1 MAQTDE
7 QIRIDTLL
15 KDLDVVSQLE
25 DKDERKEAVLMAKKY
40 LKDYSFEYAS
50 DKSVLRQLIYLEIIN
65 IRIQNSLNEFYRDA
79 KAVPQQMVDSLH
91 KNTIQLTALRET
103 LGLVKDGKEEAQTG
117 LSTIDVLKKK
127 FKKWREENQ
136 GSRTLV
142 CPECSKMIMLK
153 IRTDCWDAQKYTFFK
168 DRIITNDH
176 LISMYHQGKITKHDV
191 ALVLGTSDDYIDW
204 VISKIYQP
212 NPVNPL
218 AISNNL
224 DLDSGVEAPIVV
236 NSLADTK
243 KDDII
248 TESGM
253 PVTELSKAT
262 EEGVAS
268 QS

>member
-1 MAQTDE
+1 MDITSKFD
-7 QIRIDTLL
+7 
-15 KDLDVVSQLE
+15 
-25 DKDERKEAVLMAKKY
+25 DKDERKAAVLLARKY

-50 DKSVLRQLIYLEIIN
+50 DKAVLKELIYLEVIN
-65 IRIQNSLNEFYRDA
+65 IRLQGMLNSFYTDA
-79 KAVPQQMVDSLH
+79 QAVPQQMLDSLH
-91 KNTIQLTALRET
+91 KNVMQITALRET

-142 CPECSKMIMLK
+142 CPECSKMVMLK
-153 IRTDCWDAQKYTFFK
+153 IRTEAWEACKHPFFR
-168 DRIITNDH
+168 DRFLTNDH
-176 LISMYHQGKITKHDV
+176 LIHMYQTGKITREDV
-191 ALVLGTSDDYIDW
+191 AKVLGTSPDYVDW
-204 VISKIYQP
+204 IISKIYLP

-218 AISNNL
+218 QIEMSAL

-236 NSLADTK
+236 NSLTDTK
-243 KDDII
+243 NDDII